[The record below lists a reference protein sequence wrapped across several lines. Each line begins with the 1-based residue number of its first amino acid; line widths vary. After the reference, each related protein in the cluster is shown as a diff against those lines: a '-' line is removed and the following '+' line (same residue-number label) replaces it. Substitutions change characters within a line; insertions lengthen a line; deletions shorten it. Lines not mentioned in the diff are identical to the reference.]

1 MVFKVYQYRR
11 RNRIDLSDGCIVKHC
26 TFKTWPLTENHF
38 DWTNYLFVLLFLN
51 TIDFVHKCQEI
62 NKHMYFNFHVCVAQL
77 PIFMLFFLDNIP
89 KSRTIL
95 RFNDK
100 IIYRLITSVLQ
111 VRMHP
116 ALYQHLSVLATVS
129 RTDPV
134 AFKLKNANISTF
146 ILTLLNSAIY

>member
-1 MVFKVYQYRR
+1 
-11 RNRIDLSDGCIVKHC
+11 
-26 TFKTWPLTENHF
+26 
-38 DWTNYLFVLLFLN
+38 
-51 TIDFVHKCQEI
+51 
-62 NKHMYFNFHVCVAQL
+62 
-77 PIFMLFFLDNIP
+77 MLFFLDNIP

-95 RFNDK
+95 KFNDK
-100 IIYRLITSVLQ
+100 IIYRLITSDLP